1 MADRLI
7 GIDSGGTVTKV
18 GLFDLVGNELGAEG
32 RAVPMSI
39 PAPGFTERDPLAMW
53 AVTSEAIRALLER
66 TGTRPDQVAAV
77 SPSGF
82 GAGAFFLDAAG
93 NPSRYGIVSTD
104 SRSTDLVARWY
115 AEGRAQV
122 AEKAVFTRIF
132 PGHTTA
138 LLGWLQENEPETLQN
153 TAHVLWCKDFLRFRL
168 TGKLS
173 TDITDAT
180 CPGMWDYDAHHWAHD
195 ALEVLGIGEWTK
207 KLPEVGVAT
216 ELAGTVSAEAAAQ
229 TGLLQGT
236 PVARGAY
243 DIITCSLASGITKP
257 DQIGIIGGTFSIAS
271 TLHASPLADPVPNH
285 QSLYPVGDFF
295 LASTASATSGSNLEW
310 ILKTFLSAEQ
320 AQLEADGQSI
330 YDHVNAMVEEARQR
344 PTTMTF
350 LPYLFTGQPAGLV
363 GVKAA
368 DALGD
373 VLRAVFEGVTCAHLN
388 DYARLVG
395 DAGSVDPTLIRL
407 AGGVSKSD
415 VWAQM
420 FADAFDLPVEITNG
434 TEFGAKGAAMC
445 GAIGVG
451 AVSGMEEA
459 IAAMVRVERRF
470 EPRPE
475 RTEEFKE
482 TYKRFRRHSDALE
495 AAAR

>member
-1 MADRLI
+1 
-7 GIDSGGTVTKV
+7 
-18 GLFDLVGNELGAEG
+18 
-32 RAVPMSI
+32 
-39 PAPGFTERDPLAMW
+39 
-53 AVTSEAIRALLER
+53 
-66 TGTRPDQVAAV
+66 
-77 SPSGF
+77 
-82 GAGAFFLDAAG
+82 
-93 NPSRYGIVSTD
+93 
-104 SRSTDLVARWY
+104 
-115 AEGRAQV
+115 
-122 AEKAVFTRIF
+122 
-132 PGHTTA
+132 
-138 LLGWLQENEPETLQN
+138 
-153 TAHVLWCKDFLRFRL
+153 
-168 TGKLS
+168 
-173 TDITDAT
+173 
-180 CPGMWDYDAHHWAHD
+180 
-195 ALEVLGIGEWTK
+195 
-207 KLPEVGVAT
+207 
-216 ELAGTVSAEAAAQ
+216 
-229 TGLLQGT
+229 
-236 PVARGAY
+236 
-243 DIITCSLASGITKP
+243 
-257 DQIGIIGGTFSIAS
+257 
-271 TLHASPLADPVPNH
+271 
-285 QSLYPVGDFF
+285 
-295 LASTASATSGSNLEW
+295 
-310 ILKTFLSAEQ
+310 
-320 AQLEADGQSI
+320 
-330 YDHVNAMVEEARQR
+330 
-344 PTTMTF
+344 
-350 LPYLFTGQPAGLV
+350 V